1 MFHFGTELLFS
12 LFTNLRY
19 DKRWMQFRLEDVFLM
34 TTKQLQKDAMRVLKE
49 TSRTFYIP
57 ITFLEKELK
66 LTVAAAYL
74 AMRAIDEI
82 EDHEEVS
89 NEVKHATLLKVA
101 DLLKAPSFD
110 NNAYLDALAPVKE
123 KMPEVTLRLADWL
136 QVCPQGALPIV
147 TSATSEMAEGMAKW
161 ALANWQVHT
170 KEDLDDYTYY
180 VAGLVGVMLSELWEW
195 SAGTKTDR
203 ELAIGYGRG
212 LQAVNILR
220 NEQEDLDERGVS
232 FVPDGWTRTELFA
245 YAEENLAKADLYMK
259 DLDKRSIKL
268 FCKLPLALAHKTLQ
282 AMRDGRDKM
291 SRAEVEATVE
301 EVQAD

>member
-1 MFHFGTELLFS
+1 M
-12 LFTNLRY
+12 TN
-19 DKRWMQFRLEDVFLM
+19 K
-34 TTKQLQKDAMRVLKE
+34 TLQKDTMRVLKE

-82 EDHEEVS
+82 EDHEDVA
-89 NEVKHATLLKVA
+89 NDIKHDILVKVA
-101 DLLKAPSFD
+101 DLLAAPTFD
-110 NNAYLDALAPVKE
+110 DVAYKEALAPVAE
-123 KMPEVTLRLADWL
+123 KMPEVTTRLADWL
-136 QVCPQGALPIV
+136 AVCPQGAYAIV
-147 TSATSEMAEGMAKW
+147 TAATSEMAQGMAKW
-161 ALANWQVHT
+161 AKLNWQVHT

-220 NEQEDLDERGVS
+220 NEQEDFDDRGVS
-232 FVPDGWTRTELFA
+232 FVPDGWTRAELFA

-259 DLDKRSIKL
+259 DLNKRSIKL

-282 AMRDGRDKM
+282 AMRDGREKM
-291 SRAEVEATVE
+291 SRAEVAATVE
-301 EVQAD
+301 EIQQD

>member
-1 MFHFGTELLFS
+1 ME
-12 LFTNLRY
+12 
-19 DKRWMQFRLEDVFLM
+19 EVFLM
-34 TTKQLQKDAMRVLKE
+34 SNKALQKDAMRVLKE

-57 ITFLEKELK
+57 ITFLDKELK

-82 EDHEEVS
+82 EDHEDVS
-89 NEVKHATLLKVA
+89 NEMKNATLLKVA
-101 DLLKAPSFD
+101 DLLKAPTFD
-110 NNAYLDALAPVKE
+110 NDAYLDALAPVKN

-136 QVCPQGALPIV
+136 EVCPQGAFSIV

-232 FVPDGWTRTELFA
+232 FVPDGWTRAELFA

-268 FCKLPLALAHKTLQ
+268 FCRLPLALAHKTLQ
-282 AMRDGRDKM
+282 AMREGREKM
-291 SRAEVEATVE
+291 SRSEVEATVE
-301 EVQAD
+301 EIQVD